1 MEIVAEVQKKC
12 RKCKMEVHPES
23 DSILEKNEF
32 SVWNCGELQV
42 KLEFS
47 IQNWGKLQV
56 KLEFCH
62 VGTLHKF
69 ILTNIP
75 R

>member
-1 MEIVAEVQKKC
+1 MPTWPNGGK
-12 RKCKMEVHPES
+12 
-23 DSILEKNEF
+23 
-32 SVWNCGELQV
+32 LQVYV

-62 VGTLHKF
+62 VGVQSYRMVGLFKGVLSEHHDK
-69 ILTNIP
+69 P
-75 R
+75 WQPP